1 MIGTVIQKAKSR
13 KFFYRDLYRK
23 ELVLTIVFGIM
34 AAVWLV
40 LIMFVAVDHLRA
52 VPYFYASS
60 SDGILT
66 PLTAMSQ
73 PNRSNKAML
82 E

>member
-1 MIGTVIQKAKSR
+1 MVGMVLHNVKAR
-13 KFFYRDLYRK
+13 KFFYRNLYRK
-23 ELVLTIVFGIM
+23 ELVLLIVLTIT
-34 AAVWLV
+34 AAIWAA
-40 LIMFVAVDHLRA
+40 LIMVVAIDHMRT

-66 PLTAMSQ
+66 PLRAMPVPNNTA
-73 PNRSNKAML
+73 KALL

>member
-1 MIGTVIQKAKSR
+1 MVGMVLHNVKAR
-13 KFFYRDLYRK
+13 KFFYRNLYRK
-23 ELVLTIVFGIM
+23 ELVLLVILTIT
-34 AAVWLV
+34 AAIWTG
-40 LIMFVAVDHLRA
+40 LIMVVAIDHMRT

-66 PLTAMSQ
+66 PL
-73 PNRSNKAML
+73 KAMPSPNNTSKALL

>member
-1 MIGTVIQKAKSR
+1 MVGMVLKKVKAR
-13 KFFYRDLYRK
+13 KFFYRNLYRK
-23 ELVLTIVFGIM
+23 ELVLLIILTATAAIWMGLITIV
-34 AAVWLV
+34 AL
-40 LIMFVAVDHLRA
+40 DHMRT

-66 PLTAMSQ
+66 PLKAMAA
-73 PNRSNKAML
+73 PNNSSKAML